1 MRMLGAFGMAAKYKT
16 EVKVGYDLAAE
27 VLYYIADKLSS
38 TRNDDNDDQLKVKS
52 ELVKQG
58 LDVHIEEWRDNARRL
73 REIHQRSDTQ
83 LPPSGSRERERA
95 ILAMEEEDNFVNSIT
110 GLVCFALGVYGYDLF
125 QARGDIARQVVIRK
139 PSPEYLQAFLRM
151 DEVERQLGIIQVAMK
166 KDWCGK

>member
-1 MRMLGAFGMAAKYKT
+1 MLGAFGMAAKYKT
-16 EVKVGYDLAAE
+16 EVKIGYDLAAE
-27 VLYYIADKLSS
+27 ALYYIADKLSS
-38 TRNDDNDDQLKVKS
+38 TRNDEDQLKVKS

-73 REIHQRSDTQ
+73 LEIHQRSDTQ
-83 LPPSGSRERERA
+83 LPPPGSRERERA

-166 KDWCGK
+166 KEWCGK